1 MSSHADPV
9 VVGLSSTEG
18 IYYALCRHCGAY
30 TAISSDPSTVE
41 TELQAGIVRGALA
54 LQSQL
59 ALSAGGDDPVQCA
72 SRREVA

>member
-54 LQSQL
+54 LQGQL
-59 ALSAGGDDPVQCA
+59 DVSTGGDGPVQCS
-72 SRREVA
+72 SRREAA